1 MMVTQMTVAVKCPDG
16 DGWDISTKLS
26 DEKLSKTIRDGVIE
40 ALGTEA
46 VSVDVSVGVAREM

>member
-1 MMVTQMTVAVKCPDG
+1 MMVTQMTVVVKCQDG